1 MNMFANI
8 RSAEEPGSV
17 IGATLDHIKV
27 ESDFRWNLLIGIE
40 AALAVFI
47 GVVVTTVIIPM
58 SEAGLASLAI
68 ATAAIVPRVNQIL
81 RINRERIW
89 DQGVG
94 GWTAN
99 RKSIVSGTVILVSM
113 LVVWAILA
121 SIIERDILVE
131 RFTFV
136 GAAYPSEQFVLTG
149 DRFAGHGWQF
159 FFNNTA
165 ILILFFWFSFMFR
178 SLGASLALGW
188 NAGRWSITLVLL
200 TKVGLESAADP
211 TMYIIYAF
219 LALIP
224 HIILEGLAY
233 IVGSLAGI
241 FLSRGVTIYGF
252 TNPRLYKVLN
262 AVLVLAI
269 IAFVI
274 VIIGAVVENYWPA
287 YILQFVE

>member
-121 SIIERDILVE
+121 SIIEL
-131 RFTFV
+131 
-136 GAAYPSEQFVLTG
+136 
-149 DRFAGHGWQF
+149 
-159 FFNNTA
+159 
-165 ILILFFWFSFMFR
+165 
-178 SLGASLALGW
+178 LGS
-188 NAGRWSITLVLL
+188 
-200 TKVGLESAADP
+200 D
-211 TMYIIYAF
+211 
-219 LALIP
+219 
-224 HIILEGLAY
+224 
-233 IVGSLAGI
+233 
-241 FLSRGVTIYGF
+241 
-252 TNPRLYKVLN
+252 
-262 AVLVLAI
+262 
-269 IAFVI
+269 VI
-274 VIIGAVVENYWPA
+274 S
-287 YILQFVE
+287 